1 MAKFIDLDGLAYT
14 YGKIKALI
22 SSSVAGKAEK
32 THTHAAGDITSG
44 TMPVTRGGTGHDSVD
59 TTPTSGSTK
68 MVTSGGIFAA
78 LANKAATDLSNVEAS
93 AFQEKAAAAGISG
106 GTPTVAAAS
115 SDGVAYTAAVTGVT
129 ALSAGLEI
137 QIIPDRVSASTTPTL
152 NVNNLGAKGIRLL
165 TGSNTSATA
174 TGAMA
179 AWLSAGKPV
188 TVKYNGTYWI
198 VMDMQRTSAASISG
212 DIIGIQTKTI
222 GTTWTENEDTGV
234 KSQTV
239 TISGMTADDTA
250 NVDVYYNGDGSADSY
265 ATFVEQQNQFLEFV
279 TNGYAETV
287 EGGITFYIFGDA
299 PTVSIPIVVEVI

>member
-1 MAKFIDLDGLAYT
+1 MADTKKYLDFTGLSYFAS
-14 YGKIKALI
+14 KIQSALNGR
-22 SSSVAGKAEK
+22 AKK
-32 THTHAAGDITSG
+32 
-44 TMPVTRGGTGHDSVD
+44 
-59 TTPTSGSTK
+59 
-68 MVTSGGIFAA
+68 
-78 LANKAATDLSNVEAS
+78 DLSNVENSDFATK
-93 AFQEKAAAAGISG
+93 AQEAGVG
-106 GTPTVAAAS
+106 GSPIVTTEGTGA
-115 SDGVAYTAAVTGVT
+115 AYTATVSGIDALTVGATFTMVPHT
-129 ALSAGLEI
+129 ASTT
-137 QIIPDRVSASTTPTL
+137 TTPTL
-152 NVNNLGAKGIRLL
+152 NVNSLGAKGIRML
-165 TGSNTSATA
+165 TGYNTTATA
-174 TGAMA
+174 TGALN
-179 AWLSAGKPV
+179 AWLSSGKPV

-250 NVDVYYNGDGSADSY
+250 NVDVYYSGDGTSESY
-265 ATFVEQQNQFLEFV
+265 ETFVEQQNQFLEFI